1 MSAVSVQPDPF
12 DARRVRSVDGPVREF
27 NDAGVLASADVH
39 VAARLAAIAREQ
51 HDSVV
56 LAAALAVRSPRLGH
70 VHVDLASI
78 RDTAAVDT
86 EEPIDLSALPW
97 PDVEEW
103 VQRVAASELV
113 AVGEADD
120 GTERPLRLVGTWLY
134 LDRYWAEEV
143 GLARSLRSM
152 ACAKVWP

>member
-1 MSAVSVQPDPF
+1 MSALGVQPDPF
-12 DARRVRSVDGPVREF
+12 DARRVRSVDGLVREF
-27 NDAGVLASADVH
+27 IDAGVLAAADVH

-86 EEPIDLSALPW
+86 QEPTALSALPR
-97 PDVEEW
+97 PDV
-103 VQRVAASELV
+103 
-113 AVGEADD
+113 
-120 GTERPLRLVGTWLY
+120 
-134 LDRYWAEEV
+134 AE
-143 GLARSLRSM
+143 G
-152 ACAKVWP
+152 